1 MKEPDI
7 SEINRHL
14 EVDGFCLL
22 NKFVTDK
29 KLSLINHEFDKMQE
43 LSFYKEGISTDVSE
57 DKFFK
62 NIRLKQEDLTHYQ
75 LDEINNIFYCDLFKK
90 VSNHFFDKNEYAFNF
105 DFFLNQTKG
114 KKEWLGY
121 AFDPHFDKRHTLKF
135 FLYLNDVS
143 AHNGALAVEPCSH
156 KKNRILRQKLIKD
169 KIPYPEWPSIFK
181 LSKEIIPIEAEAGS
195 LIIFDTDTT
204 HNAGQV
210 EEGKTRKI
218 IRSHCRAHYIMKM
231 EKELTRS

>member
-14 EVDGFCLL
+14 EVDGFCIL
-22 NKFVTDK
+22 NKFVTGK
-29 KLSLINHEFDKMQE
+29 KLLSVDREFDKMIE
-43 LSFYKEGISTDVSE
+43 LTSYNEGIVTDVS
-57 DKFFK
+57 DDLFFK
-62 NIRLKQEDLTHYQ
+62 NIRLKQKDLSHYQ
-75 LDEINNIFYCDLFKK
+75 LHEINSIFYCDLFKQ
-90 VSNHFFDKNEYAFNF
+90 VSNHFFDKAEHAFNF

-143 AHNGALAVEPCSH
+143 ARNGALAVEPGSH
-156 KKNRILRQKLIKD
+156 EKNRILRQKLIKD

-181 LSKEIIPIEAEAGS
+181 LSKDIIPIEAEAGS

-204 HNAGQV
+204 HHAGQID
-210 EEGKTRKI
+210 EGEIRKI
-218 IRSHCRAHYIMKM
+218 IRSHCRAHYVMEM
-231 EKELTRS
+231 EKKLA